1 MTFYAPTTTYNQ
13 IILSIL
19 YPTYFLPILA
29 IVYFI
34 FIVFS
39 QICRTKYLRIRFC
52 NRGGCSHWSKK
63 IQVRE
68 G

>member
-19 YPTYFLPILA
+19 YPTNLYFM
-29 IVYFI
+29 FK
-34 FIVFS
+34 VFS
-39 QICRTKYLRIRFC
+39 QISRTKYLRIRFC